1 MISYMKMAIF
11 GATGQV
17 GSVMLKILAES
28 KLDIDELRLFA
39 SPKSVGRELVF
50 QDKKLQVE
58 DADCGDYEGID
69 IALFSCGKSASLELA
84 PKVAAAGAIVIDNS
98 SAWRMDDDVPL
109 VVPEVNSH
117 ALLNLKK
124 NIIANPNCTTMI
136 AMPVLAPIR
145 DAVGIKRVIVTS
157 FQAVSGAGVAG
168 VEELRTQ
175 IQAVGEKAALLTFS
189 KEAVAM
195 PDPEVF
201 RDNIAYN
208 VVPFAGA
215 LAGDGSGETDEE
227 QKWRNESRKI
237 LDLPNLLVDCV
248 CVRVPVFTGHSLSLH
263 LELENDLDPEDAKK
277 LLQEAKSVV
286 LTEIP
291 TPLMA
296 AGKNP
301 SFVGR
306 IRRDS
311 STKNGLTMFVSG
323 DNLRKGAALN
333 TIQIAEV
340 LANL

>member
-1 MISYMKMAIF
+1 MKMAIF

-17 GSVMLKILAES
+17 GSVMLKILEES
-28 KLDIDELRLFA
+28 NLEIDGLRLFA
-39 SPKSVGRELVF
+39 SPQSVG
-50 QDKKLQVE
+50 KKLSFQGQQIGVE
-58 DADCGDYEGID
+58 DASCGDYQDID
-69 IALFSCGKSASLELA
+69 IALFSCGKNASLELA
-84 PKVAAAGAIVIDNS
+84 PKVAGSGAIVIDNS

-109 VVPEVNSH
+109 VVPEVNPDK
-117 ALLNLKK
+117 LQNLKK
-124 NIIANPNCTTMI
+124 NIVANPNCTTII

-168 VEELRTQ
+168 VEELNNQ
-175 IQAVGEKAALLTFS
+175 IQSAGGKAPLLTFS
-189 KEAVAM
+189 GDGVSLSAPKVFKE
-195 PDPEVF
+195 
-201 RDNIAYN
+201 RIAFN

-237 LDLPNLLVDCV
+237 LGLPNLLVDCV

-277 LLQEAKSVV
+277 ILSVAESVV
-286 LTEIP
+286 LVDIP
-291 TPLMA
+291 TPLKA

-301 SFVGR
+301 TFVGR
-306 IRRDS
+306 IRRDN
-311 STKNGLTMFVSG
+311 TVEHGLTMFLSG

-340 LANL
+340 LAGL